1 MRTLSRKMDTQFFRE
16 EKKMI
21 YTLEN
26 YILFSLIY
34 SSVKEGRFSSQEYDS
49 DILVEIFKTS
59 IIDKENIFEVSENKK
74 LEMIKKSAKILQNRN
89 SRINIEKR
97 IENMKSLFIETDKLN
112 NLAKKIPL
120 EIDLLEKNNIKTIDY
135 EDEKYPK
142 HLKEI
147 NNPPFIIFYKGY
159 FPNDRELEKS
169 LAIIGTRNP
178 EEKYGRE
185 VARRV
190 GKTLLDEG
198 WWNISGLAVGC
209 DEYGHKGSIGA
220 TGAILAQGLAT
231 PIFPKENTDLAKEI
245 LDNGG
250 FLMSELPPSIKPNA
264 TFFVLRDRLQSGLT
278 RGIFVVETSCKS
290 GTLHT
295 VKYALEQNRKTFI
308 WNPIFVKDLQNENEV
323 QGNIG
328 LLDKTG
334 KKYEFNVTIPKQL
347 KQHTIPVKNNKH
359 LLEYL
364 KKIESE
370 IKFEKNREEFLQ
382 NKLF

>member
-1 MRTLSRKMDTQFFRE
+1 
-16 EKKMI
+16 MI

-34 SSVKEGRFSSQEYDS
+34 SSVKEGRFPSQEYDN
-49 DILVEIFKTS
+49 DILVEVFRTS
-59 IIDKENIFEVSENKK
+59 ITDEENIFEASKDKK
-74 LEMIKKSAKILQNRN
+74 LEIINKSAKILQNRN
-89 SRINIEKR
+89 LRINIEKR
-97 IENMKSLFIETDKLN
+97 IENMRNLFIESDKIN

-120 EIDLLEKNNIKTIDY
+120 EMELLEKNNIKTIVY
-135 EDEKYPK
+135 EDKKYPK
-142 HLKEI
+142 HLKELKDS
-147 NNPPFIIFYKGY
+147 PFIIYYKGY
-159 FPNDRELEKS
+159 FPNDNELEKS

-190 GKTLLDEG
+190 GKTLLNEG

-231 PIFPKENTDLAKEI
+231 SIFPKENTNLASEI
-245 LDNGG
+245 LDNQG
-250 FLMSELPPSIKPNA
+250 FLMSELPPSTKPNSI
-264 TFFVLRDRLQSGLT
+264 FFVLRDRLQSGLT
-278 RGIFVVETSCKS
+278 KGIFVVETSCKS

-295 VKYALEQNRKTFI
+295 VKYSLEQNRKTFV
-308 WNPIFVKDLQNENEV
+308 WNPLLIKDLQNEKEV

-328 LLDKTG
+328 LLDRTS
-334 KKYEFNVTIPKQL
+334 KKYEFNVIISKTL
-347 KQHTIPVKNNKH
+347 KQSTIAINNNKD
-359 LLEYL
+359 LVEYL
-364 KKIESE
+364 HQIELE
-370 IKFEKNREEFLQ
+370 IKSKKEIEEKFLQ

>member
-1 MRTLSRKMDTQFFRE
+1 
-16 EKKMI
+16 MI

-26 YILFSLIY
+26 YILFALIY
-34 SSVKEGRFSSQEYDS
+34 SSVKEGRFPSQEYDS
-49 DILVEIFKTS
+49 DILVEVFKTS
-59 IIDKENIFEVSENKK
+59 IIDKENIFEASENKK
-74 LEMIKKSAKILQNRN
+74 LEMINKSAKILQNRN

-112 NLAKKIPL
+112 ILAKKIPL
-120 EIDLLEKNNIKTIDY
+120 EMELLEKNNIKTIVY

-142 HLKEI
+142 YLKELKD
-147 NNPPFIIFYKGY
+147 PPFIIFYKGY
-159 FPNDRELEKS
+159 FPSDRELEKS

-190 GKTLLDEG
+190 GKALLDKG
-198 WWNISGLAVGC
+198 WWNISGLALGC

-220 TGAILAQGLAT
+220 TGAILAQGLST
-231 PIFPKENTDLAKEI
+231 PVFPKENTELANEI
-245 LDNGG
+245 LDNQG
-250 FLMSELPPSIKPNA
+250 FLMSELPPSIKPNSI
-264 TFFVLRDRLQSGLT
+264 FFVLRDRLQSGLT

-295 VKYALEQNRKTFI
+295 VKYALEQNRKAFI
-308 WNPIFVKDLQNENEV
+308 WNPLLVKDLQNENEV

-328 LLDKTG
+328 LLDRTG
-334 KKYEFNVTIPKQL
+334 KKYEFNVTIPKTL
-347 KQHTIPVKNNKH
+347 KQNTIAINNNKH
-359 LLEYL
+359 LIEYL
-364 KKIESE
+364 QQIESE
-370 IKFEKNREEFLQ
+370 IKFEKEEKNREEFLQ